1 MKAWIEPALKNLIR
15 VAAAGLLSGA
25 VLHAQ
30 PAPALA
36 AYNQSAYPDAAS
48 RRSAFLKIIERPLV
62 APAPELQSGPDDQ
75 GLSVEH
81 LSFTVEA
88 GERATALIM
97 QPRGRT
103 GRRPVVIYL
112 HGTGS
117 SKDRSRAR
125 LRELAHAGF
134 MVVGLDGRF
143 HGERIP
149 AGATGDPYS
158 DAIVTAFR
166 TGQGHPFLYDT
177 VWDVMRLVDYLQ
189 TRDDVDPARIGL
201 TGMSKGG
208 METYLTAAVDPRIA
222 AAAAKHGVQSF
233 RWGLEHGAWDS
244 RAWSIRTAVEGAAAA
259 AGQQPGA
266 GFLRTLYDKI
276 APGLYGEFDGPAML
290 PLIAPRPFL
299 IISGDSDPRTPQA
312 GVREAARAAEA
323 AYRAD
328 NAADRFEHRMLPD
341 TGHEETPAGNQAAID
356 WFVRWLKP

>member
-1 MKAWIEPALKNLIR
+1 MPALKNRFLPLLVLVLAAVALI
-15 VAAAGLLSGA
+15 
-25 VLHAQ
+25 AQ
-30 PAPALA
+30 PAPPPTA
-36 AYNQSAYPDAAS
+36 AA
-48 RRSAFLKIIERPLV
+48 RRAAFLKIIDRPLV
-62 APAPELQSGPDDQ
+62 SLAPEVSPRPDDE
-75 GLSVEH
+75 GLSVQH
-81 LSFTVEA
+81 LTFAVEA
-88 GERATALIM
+88 GERATALVV
-97 QPRGRT
+97 QSRGQT
-103 GRRPVVIYL
+103 GHRPVVIYL

-117 SKDRSRAR
+117 SKDRSLAR
-125 LRELAHAGF
+125 LKELAKRGF
-134 MVVGLDGRF
+134 VAVGLDGRF

-149 AGATGDPYS
+149 AGATGDAYS
-158 DAIVTAFR
+158 DAIVAAFR

-208 METYLTAAVDPRIA
+208 METYLTAAVEPRIA

-244 RAWSIRTAVEGAAAA
+244 RAWSIRTAVEGAAAV

-290 PLIAPRPFL
+290 PLISPRPFL

-312 GVREAARAAEA
+312 GVRLSASAAET
-323 AYRAD
+323 AYRSD

-341 TGHEETPAGNQAAID
+341 TGHEETAAGNQAAIE